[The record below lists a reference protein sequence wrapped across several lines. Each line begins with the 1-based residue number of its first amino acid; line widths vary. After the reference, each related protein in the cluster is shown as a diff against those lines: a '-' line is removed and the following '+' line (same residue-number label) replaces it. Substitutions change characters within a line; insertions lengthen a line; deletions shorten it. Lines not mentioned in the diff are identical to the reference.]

1 MSNSKVKFSIV
12 LCTFNGAEKIEKSLQ
27 SLLNQNFP
35 KENYE
40 IVVVDDGSTDNTV
53 DVVNN
58 YPVKLIKL
66 DKNSGLATARNKGLE
81 VAKGDIYVC
90 YDDDCTADI
99 NWLSELD
106 KAFYDKSVIGAGG
119 LVQLSNTPTITDEY
133 CFSCGYPNP
142 VPLTLGRSKSIF
154 VRFWDYLVTNISNPQ
169 EKFVNGTKVLEL
181 PGALSAF
188 RIKLLKEIG
197 GWDTM
202 LVNASEDTDLCRR
215 LRNKF
220 KKMYFVAMPSSKVVH
235 EQKIGWVGF
244 IKKEFMRGK
253 VRKQFYKL
261 KGETPPYFPFPFLF
275 LMISFLVLYLRYDPL
290 VLLFLPIIIYPWW
303 IVRSIKEKS
312 IKLLLFSYM
321 QLMHESATVLGMIF
335 SK

>member
-1 MSNSKVKFSIV
+1 MLNKTKYSVVLSTHNGSK
-12 LCTFNGAEKIEKSLQ
+12 KIEKSLQ

-40 IVVVDDGSTDNTV
+40 IIVVDDGSTDNTV
-53 DVVNN
+53 EVVNN
-58 YPVKLIKL
+58 YPVKLIEL
-66 DKNSGLATARNKGLE
+66 DKNGGLATARNMGLE
-81 VAKGDIYVC
+81 VAKGKIYVC
-90 YDDDCTADI
+90 YDDDCTADK
-99 NWLSELD
+99 NWLRELD
-106 KAFYDKSVIGAGG
+106 KAFEDTDVMGAGG
-119 LVQLSNTPTITDEY
+119 LLQLSKMPTIADEY
-133 CFSCGYPNP
+133 CFSSGYANP

-154 VRFWDYLVTNISNPQ
+154 VRFWDYLVTNITNPQ
-169 EKFVNGTKVLEL
+169 DKFVNGTKVLEL

-188 RIKLLKEIG
+188 RTKLLKEIG
-197 GWDTM
+197 GWDTK

-215 LRNKF
+215 LRKKY
-220 KKMYFVAMPSSKVVH
+220 KKMYFVAMPSSTVVH

-244 IKKEFMRGK
+244 IKKEYLRGSM
-253 VRKQFYKL
+253 RKQFYKL

-275 LMISFLVLYLRYDPL
+275 LLVSFVSFWFGLSKLLLV
-290 VLLFLPIIIYPWW
+290 FLPIIIYPWW
-303 IVRSIKEKS
+303 IIRAVREKS